1 MKKTI
6 RMILERETKGA
17 VRYMEVGTTG
27 QQLEL
32 ADAVIGTLYLRKSAF
47 TGRLPEVIIVTVAD
61 VHSVDA

>member
-6 RMILERETKGA
+6 RMTLERETKGA

-32 ADAVIGTLYLRKSAF
+32 ADAVIGTLYIRKSAMQAIPS
-47 TGRLPEVIIVTVAD
+47 TIIVTVAD